1 MSNSFKKI
9 IRSLTANRKQFG
21 IMMVL
26 AAVAFFMWGKL
37 LFNASPR
44 SANASAKLLDKAAA
58 AEKGEATDALTLPVP
73 TGRQKVEVSLSV
85 QSKRDLFKLDPEK
98 FVRIEPS
105 KVITT
110 PNSPAQKSDEARR
123 ADMLARLTTLK
134 LSSTIMQDQP
144 RALLNGK
151 LFQVGS
157 EPLEGFKITRITQFS
172 VFLKHSEWEE
182 EFELRMY
189 RN

>member
-1 MSNSFKKI
+1 MNKTIKKI
-9 IRSLTANRKQFG
+9 IKSLTANRKQFG
-21 IMMVL
+21 IMMALVL
-26 AAVAFFMWGKL
+26 VAFFMWGKL
-37 LFNASPR
+37 LFNGSPR
-44 SANASAKLLDKAAA
+44 SASASAKLLDKAAA
-58 AEKGEATDALTLPVP
+58 AQGEDSGAMTAPLPS
-73 TGRQKVEVSLSV
+73 GRPKVEVELSLN
-85 QSKRDLFKLDPEK
+85 SKRDLFKMDPEK

-123 ADMLARLTTLK
+123 ADMLAKLTTLK

-144 RALLNGK
+144 KALLNSK
-151 LFQVGS
+151 LFQIGS